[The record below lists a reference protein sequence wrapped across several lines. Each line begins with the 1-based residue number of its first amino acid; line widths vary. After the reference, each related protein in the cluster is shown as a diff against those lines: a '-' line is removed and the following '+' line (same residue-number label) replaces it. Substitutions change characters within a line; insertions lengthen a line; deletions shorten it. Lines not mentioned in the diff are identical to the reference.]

1 MRCGTVMLDSSWD
14 VATVIGWYRNGA
26 GRVAQNR
33 PFSLLEYWES
43 TRHPRPGRFEV
54 IRARVS

>member
-1 MRCGTVMLDSSWD
+1 MLDSSWD